1 MTYLKILSKQI
12 EASVS
17 GKMHDSDWNNRES
30 KTITCAMTYT
40 EAIETFVDDIA
51 WSIIYQA
58 DSYTNPETNEVV
70 TPDPVEYDN
79 SDYCVAG
86 PITDNR
92 NGTVSIKMGKRTD
105 AEILAILEEAIR

>member
-1 MTYLKILSKQI
+1 MTYIKINNQQI
-12 EASVS
+12 EATIS
-17 GKMHDSDWNNRES
+17 GRTRDTDWDNRES
-30 KTITCAMTYT
+30 KTITCSMTYS

-86 PITDNR
+86 PITVNR

>member
-17 GKMHDSDWNNRES
+17 GKMHDSDWDNRES
-30 KTITCAMTYT
+30 KTITCAMTDT

>member
-17 GKMHDSDWNNRES
+17 GKMHDSDWDNRES

>member
-17 GKMHDSDWNNRES
+17 GKMHDSDWDNRES

-58 DSYTNPETNEVV
+58 DSYTNEVV

>member
-17 GKMHDSDWNNRES
+17 GKMRDTDWDNRES
-30 KTITCAMTYT
+30 KTITCTMTYT